1 MRRRTRLRKLGL
13 APFVE
18 TNPRDEGPAELL
30 ELLRLRCALGLLKY
44 TDEQLWAVVQ
54 HPRVQDAVT
63 IHGALVTALFIT
75 HVGRLP
81 TEIRRSRV
89 VFW

>member
-13 APFVE
+13 APFDE
-18 TNPRDEGPAELL
+18 TNPRDEGAAELL
-30 ELLRLRCALGLLKY
+30 EHLRLRCALGLLKY
-44 TDEQLWAVVQ
+44 TDDQLWGLVQ
-54 HPRVQDAVT
+54 HPKVQDSIT
-63 IHGALVTALFIT
+63 THGALVTALFIT

-81 TEIRRSRV
+81 TEIRQSRV